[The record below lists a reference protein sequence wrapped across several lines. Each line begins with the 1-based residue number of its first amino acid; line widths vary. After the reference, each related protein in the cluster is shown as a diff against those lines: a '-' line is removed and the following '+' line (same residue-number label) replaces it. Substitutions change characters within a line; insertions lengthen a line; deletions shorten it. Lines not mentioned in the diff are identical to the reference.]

1 MLIFSVI
8 AGVFCEPRLGRFHYL
23 DSLSCQFMLYLQVK
37 ELKMIASV
45 LSLEGDC
52 FFCQDV
58 QAVCRFAVG
67 VLFSLWVFSEGRD
80 FVFERSIRD
89 RLGYLNLRQT
99 GRVTKFDVMTSST
112 N

>member
-58 QAVCRFAVG
+58 QAVGLPSVFFSHCGYFPKEEI
-67 VLFSLWVFSEGRD
+67 LFLKDQSVTGWGI
-80 FVFERSIRD
+80 SI
-89 RLGYLNLRQT
+89 
-99 GRVTKFDVMTSST
+99 
-112 N
+112 